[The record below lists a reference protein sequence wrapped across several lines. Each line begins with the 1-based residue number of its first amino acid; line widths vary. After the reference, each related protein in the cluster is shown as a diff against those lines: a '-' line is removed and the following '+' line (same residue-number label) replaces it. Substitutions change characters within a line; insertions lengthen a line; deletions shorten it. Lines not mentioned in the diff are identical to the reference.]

1 MSLVSM
7 VESQLKKLG
16 LDLNK
21 VLVIVAVVG
30 MVYIATQTDVPG
42 MVMDQVSDVS
52 ESVVKTVTGEDSDD
66 EEEEEEE
73 VEVPRSSCSGKTMVP
88 DVKKV
93 QNSGPGAFDGNFDGL
108 SPL

>member
-42 MVMDQVSDVS
+42 MVMDQVSEVS

-66 EEEEEEE
+66 EEVEEE

-88 DVKKV
+88 EVKKA